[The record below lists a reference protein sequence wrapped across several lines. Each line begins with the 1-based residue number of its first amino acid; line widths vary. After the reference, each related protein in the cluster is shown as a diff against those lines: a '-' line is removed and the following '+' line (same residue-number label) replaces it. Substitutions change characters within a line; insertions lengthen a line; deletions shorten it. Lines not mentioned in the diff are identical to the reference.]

1 MTSESHNKQYQIGV
15 IIILFLSSF
24 IAPFIF
30 LYPIQELF
38 YRPKEYYFF
47 DPFFTTYI
55 VLMVVLIMIA
65 VMLFIN
71 FLVTPK
77 TKKGKNIQRGIVGSS
92 FVLASALIFLC
103 INNYQYIDTKGIHM
117 NYFFS
122 LQEDYTSWEDIV
134 KVEQTI
140 LAKNGVSIP
149 EKLIFTLQDGSIIE
163 QSLTEKLSSA
173 KQFINKELSNYG
185 LKIENK
191 YSENE

>member
-1 MTSESHNKQYQIGV
+1 MTTESNNRQYQIGV

-24 IAPFIF
+24 IVPFIF

-47 DPFFTTYI
+47 DPFFTAYI
-55 VLMVVLIMIA
+55 VLMVVLFMLA
-65 VMLFIN
+65 VMLLIN

-77 TKKGKNIQRGIVGSS
+77 TKKRKNIQRGIVGSS
-92 FVLASALIFLC
+92 FVIASALIFLC

-117 NYFFS
+117 NHYFS

-140 LAKNGVSIP
+140 VEKNGVSLP

-173 KQFINKELSNYG
+173 KQFINKEISNYG
-185 LKIENK
+185 LTIENK
-191 YSENE
+191 YSGNE

>member
-1 MTSESHNKQYQIGV
+1 MTTESNSKQYQLGV

-47 DPFFTTYI
+47 DTFYQAYIILII
-55 VLMVVLIMIA
+55 VLIVLA
-65 VMLFIN
+65 VMLLVN

-77 TKKGKNIQRGIVGSS
+77 TKKRKNIQRGIMGTS
-92 FVLASALIFLC
+92 FVIAGAFIFLC

-117 NYFFS
+117 NHFFS
-122 LQEDYTSWEDIV
+122 LQEDYISWEDIV

-140 LAKNGVSIP
+140 VEKNGVSLP
-149 EKLIFTLQDGSIIE
+149 DKLIFTLQDGSTIE
-163 QSLTEKLSSA
+163 QTLTTKLSSV
-173 KQFINKELSNYG
+173 KKFINKELNNYG

-191 YSENE
+191 YSETE